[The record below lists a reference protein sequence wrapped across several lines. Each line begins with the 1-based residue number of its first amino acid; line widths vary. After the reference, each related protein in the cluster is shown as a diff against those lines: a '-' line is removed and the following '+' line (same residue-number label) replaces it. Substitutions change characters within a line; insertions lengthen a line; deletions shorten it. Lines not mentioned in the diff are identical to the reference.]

1 MSDDHHQI
9 EVKPE
14 LLNPKDKVVI
24 DFIVQNYKSGTTKIA
39 PPTTHARG
47 VSRILLWDETA
58 SNKREE
64 RIVRIGVLLALGSI
78 VVSNAVGLSELGGYL
93 VFMAIIAVLTV
104 FMVWFKPP
112 VP

>member
-1 MSDDHHQI
+1 MSDNCHQI
-9 EVKPE
+9 EVVPE
-14 LLNPKDKVVI
+14 LLNPKDRVVI
-24 DFIVQNYKSGTTKIA
+24 DFIVQNYKSRTDISE
-39 PPTTHARG
+39 PTTYVPR
-47 VSRILLWDETA
+47 VSKILLWDEAA

-78 VVSNAVGLSELGGYL
+78 VVSNVVGLSELGGYL
-93 VFMAIIAVLTV
+93 VLMAIIAVLTV